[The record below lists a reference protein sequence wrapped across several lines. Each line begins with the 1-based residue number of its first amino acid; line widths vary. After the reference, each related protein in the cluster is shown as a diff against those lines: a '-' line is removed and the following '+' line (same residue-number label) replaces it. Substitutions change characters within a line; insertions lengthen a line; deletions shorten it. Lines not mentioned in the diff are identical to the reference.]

1 MPEIPVYRIE
11 VCIVSYEQAIA
22 AYQGGAA
29 RLELCSRLET
39 EGMTPD
45 AGLLSKILE
54 KVNIPVRIM
63 IRETEVGFESDAA
76 ILEKMKSAI
85 NQFKSFSMD
94 GFVIGL
100 LKNNRLDR
108 EAMKELIECCLP
120 KPVTVHKAID
130 HSQEVQEDLQWLNQF
145 DHVDTILT
153 SGGQRTAWEGI
164 DQILKMKSVFER
176 DIMAAGKIT
185 HDQLPALHKALGLK
199 WYHGRNIL

>member
-1 MPEIPVYRIE
+1 MPENSNYRIE
-11 VCIVSYEQAIA
+11 VCVVSFEQAIA
-22 AYQGGAA
+22 AEQHGAA

-45 AGLLSKILE
+45 ASLLSNILE

-85 NQFKSFSMD
+85 SQLKLLSIE

-108 EAMKELIECCLP
+108 EAIKELIECCLP

-130 HSQEVQEDLQWLNQF
+130 YSQDVDEDLKWLNQF
-145 DHVDTILT
+145 DNVDTILT
-153 SGGQRTAWEGI
+153 SGGHGTALQGI
-164 DQILKMKSVFER
+164 DQIIKMKSVFDR

-185 HDQLPALHKALGLK
+185 NDQLPALHKSLGLT

>member
-1 MPEIPVYRIE
+1 MPEKTGYRIE
-11 VCIVSYEQAIA
+11 VCVVSYEQALA
-22 AYQGGAA
+22 AAQLGAA

-45 AGLLSKILE
+45 VDLLSIILE
-54 KVNIPVRIM
+54 QVNIPIRVM

-76 ILEKMKSAI
+76 VLEKMSSAI
-85 NQFKSFSMD
+85 SQFKSLSID

-108 EAMKELIECCLP
+108 EAMKALIELCSP
-120 KPVTVHKAID
+120 FSVTVHKAID
-130 HSQEVQEDLQWLNQF
+130 LSQNVQEDLQWLNQF
-145 DHVDTILT
+145 EKVDTILT
-153 SGGQRTAWEGI
+153 SGGQRTALEGI

-185 HDQLPALHKALGLK
+185 NDQLPALNNALGLT